1 MKRLQLKCKPLDDLL
16 GGGLESNTIIEIYGE
31 AGAGKTTLCLQ
42 AAREYASLGGK
53 AAYIDS
59 DGKSIERLR
68 QICEDYDYDKILK
81 NILFSNPSSFEEQ
94 EEMIADIVKLEDI
107 GLIVVDTFNRFY
119 IRKLEYDE
127 EGADRSLNRQLT
139 NLQLAARE
147 KDVYVI
153 ITGQVYSTED
163 DDVKPFAG
171 RIVEHMIKT
180 ILKLEKTGVGKRQAT
195 IIKPRSQPKG
205 KKAFFKIIATGL
217 E

>member
-31 AGAGKTTLCLQ
+31 AGAGKTNICLQ

-53 AAYIDS
+53 VAYIDS

-68 QICEDYDYDKILK
+68 QICEEYNYDKILK

-107 GLIVVDTFNRFY
+107 GLIVIDTFNRFY

-195 IIKPRSQPKG
+195 LIKHCSQPKG
-205 KKAFFKIIATGL
+205 KKAFFKITATGL